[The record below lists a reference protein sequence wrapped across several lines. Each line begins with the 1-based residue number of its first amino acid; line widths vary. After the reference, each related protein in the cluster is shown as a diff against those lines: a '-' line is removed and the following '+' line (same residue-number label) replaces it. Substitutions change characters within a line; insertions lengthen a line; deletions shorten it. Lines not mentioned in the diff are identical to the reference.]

1 MRLLTGMVTGI
12 LVAGLAAAIVLI
24 NGDSAPVVRALDLGE
39 ECGSA
44 QNDDGTHTIM
54 VGVESSRGDGSVACG
69 LPERGGRV
77 VQSAATAIAVYA
89 PSPTPVPTQRPIV
102 HRVPPPTPT
111 PRPPHWSGTN
121 CDPHPG
127 QDLDKH
133 CPSNPPVP
141 CIAYTHA
148 QDGYSCIEDAWER
161 DQIRAAGGVVTAKPV
176 RVHPHPHEDGD
187 NGGVRHSH

>member
-12 LVAGLAAAIVLI
+12 LVAGLVAAVVLI

-44 QNDDGTHTIM
+44 ENDDGTHTIM

-89 PSPTPVPTQRPIV
+89 PSPLPVPTQAPIV
-102 HRVPPPTPT
+102 HRDPPPTAT
-111 PRPPHWSGTN
+111 PRPLFGNGRSKYPDDQYGEDYA
-121 CDPHPG
+121 C
-127 QDLDKH
+127 L
-133 CPSNPPVP
+133 
-141 CIAYTHA
+141 AYAHER
-148 QDGYSCIEDAWER
+148 DGYTCVRYQWEL
-161 DQIRAAGGVVTAKPV
+161 DQLREIGYMALTAKPV
-176 RVHPHPHEDGD
+176 RVHPHPHEDGN
-187 NGGVRHSH
+187 NGGVAHSH